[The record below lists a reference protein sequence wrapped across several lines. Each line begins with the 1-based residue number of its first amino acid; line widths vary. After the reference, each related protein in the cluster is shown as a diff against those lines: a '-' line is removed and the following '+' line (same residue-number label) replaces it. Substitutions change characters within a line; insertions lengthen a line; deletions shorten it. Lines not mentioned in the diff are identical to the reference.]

1 MRENKKYAKAKFI
14 LYTVMIGAFLSMF
27 DSGVVNVG
35 LPVISSQ
42 LNIGIDSAQWITSI
56 YLLIMSALLPIIGTL
71 ADNFGRRKIYN
82 MGFLVISIFTLL
94 CGFSINFYML
104 IIMRILQAVG
114 GAMVMANGLAIVT
127 ENLPPSERGKNIGVI
142 ATVMAIGS
150 IAGPPL
156 GGIIIGLLGWRSV
169 FYLTFVVSILGFI
182 ASHYSIPDDKKQK
195 NKDFK
200 FDYLGASLLI
210 ITIISFIYGFSNI
223 NKMGLN
229 NPIIY
234 SSLLVFLI
242 SCVIFIFWEK
252 KVNQPV
258 LHLSLF
264 KNWVFTSSIIASLIS
279 FLTMYS
285 PTVLMPF
292 YYQKVLGIST
302 QKSGLYMMAFPIAM
316 AIISPFS
323 GALSDKI
330 GAVVLTSTGLVING
344 IALIL
349 LANISI
355 NTPIYLVLFYMFL
368 MGLSLGLFQSPNNSC
383 IMGSVHKNKLGAANG
398 IAQLVKNLG
407 MVIGITFSVAL
418 FTAFFGKG
426 TENYSIRFLQSIKN
440 VYYIAAVLS
449 FLGAMISGIRN
460 KKSKIFV
467 KKSPQGCKF
476 RGVNFSKLS
485 QIAILFKLI

>member
-1 MRENKKYAKAKFI
+1 MSENKEYAKSKFI

-35 LPVISSQ
+35 LPVISAQ
-42 LNIGIDSAQWITSI
+42 LKVDINSVQWVTSI
-56 YLLIMSALLPIIGTL
+56 YLLIMSALLPILGTL

-82 MGFLVISIFTLL
+82 MGFFVISIFTLL
-94 CGFSINFYML
+94 CGFSTSFYML

-127 ENLPPSERGKNIGVI
+127 ENYQPSERGKNIGVL

-182 ASHYSIPDDKKQK
+182 ASYHTIPADNKEK

-200 FDYLGASLLI
+200 FDYLGSSLLI
-210 ITIISFIYGFSNI
+210 ITIVSFIYGFSNI
-223 NKMGLN
+223 NKMGIS

-242 SCVIFIFWEK
+242 AFIIFIFLEK
-252 KVNQPV
+252 KVSHPV
-258 LHLSLF
+258 VHLSLF
-264 KNWVFTSSIIASLIS
+264 NDWVFTSSIIASLIS

-302 QKSGLYMMAFPIAM
+302 QQSGLYMMAFPIAM

-383 IMGSVHKNKLGAANG
+383 IMGSVPKNKLGAANG
-398 IAQLVKNLG
+398 ITQLVKNLG
-407 MVIGITFSVAL
+407 MVIGIAFSVAL
-418 FTAFFGKG
+418 FTAFLGKE
-426 TENYSIRFLQSIKN
+426 TTDYNVRFLQSTRN

-449 FLGAMISGIRN
+449 FIGAVISAIRN
-460 KKSKIFV
+460 NKK
-467 KKSPQGCKF
+467 
-476 RGVNFSKLS
+476 
-485 QIAILFKLI
+485 

>member
-1 MRENKKYAKAKFI
+1 MSENKEYAKSKFI

-35 LPVISSQ
+35 LPVISAQ
-42 LNIGIDSAQWITSI
+42 LKVDIDSVQWVTSI
-56 YLLIMSALLPIIGTL
+56 YLLIMSALLPILGTL

-82 MGFLVISIFTLL
+82 MGFLIISIFTLL
-94 CGFSINFYML
+94 CGFSVNFYML
-104 IIMRILQAVG
+104 IIMRVLQAVG

-127 ENLPPSERGKNIGVI
+127 ENFPPSERGKNIGVL

-156 GGIIIGLLGWRSV
+156 GGIIIGILGWRSV
-169 FYLTFVVSILGFI
+169 FYLTFIVSILGFI
-182 ASHYSIPDDKKQK
+182 ASYFSIPIDKKDK
-195 NKDFK
+195 KKDFK
-200 FDYLGASLLI
+200 FDFLGSILLI
-210 ITIISFIYGFSNI
+210 VTIVSFIYGFSNI

-234 SSLLVFLI
+234 CSLLIFLLTFI
-242 SCVIFIFWEK
+242 IFIFWEK
-252 KVNQPV
+252 KVSHPV
-258 LHLSLF
+258 VHLSLF
-264 KNWVFTSSIIASLIS
+264 NNWVFTSSIIASLIS

-302 QKSGLYMMAFPIAM
+302 QQSGLYMMAFPIAM

-330 GAVVLTSTGLVING
+330 GAVILTSSGLVING

-368 MGLSLGLFQSPNNSC
+368 MGLSLGFFQSPNNSC
-383 IMGSVHKNKLGAANG
+383 IMGSVPKNKLGAANG
-398 IAQLVKNLG
+398 ITQLVKNLG
-407 MVIGITFSVAL
+407 MVIGIAFSVAL
-418 FTAFFGKG
+418 FTAFLGKQ
-426 TENYSIRFLQSIKN
+426 TVDYNIRFLQSTKK

-449 FLGAMISGIRN
+449 FIGAIISAIRN
-460 KKSKIFV
+460 NKK
-467 KKSPQGCKF
+467 
-476 RGVNFSKLS
+476 
-485 QIAILFKLI
+485 

>member
-1 MRENKKYAKAKFI
+1 MSENKEYSKSKFI

-35 LPVISSQ
+35 LPVIAEQ
-42 LNIGIDSAQWITSI
+42 LKIDIDLVQWVTSI
-56 YLLIMSALLPIIGTL
+56 YLLIMSALLPILGTL

-94 CGFSINFYML
+94 CGFSTSFYML

-127 ENLPPSERGKNIGVI
+127 ENYPPSERGKNIGVL

-182 ASHYSIPDDKKQK
+182 ASYHTIPADNKEK

-200 FDYLGASLLI
+200 FDYLGSSLLI
-210 ITIISFIYGFSNI
+210 IIIVSFIYSFSNI
-223 NKMGLN
+223 NKMGLS

-242 SCVIFIFWEK
+242 AFIIFIFWEK
-252 KVNQPV
+252 KVSHPV
-258 LHLSLF
+258 VHLSLF
-264 KNWVFTSSIIASLIS
+264 KDWVFTSSIIASLIS

-302 QKSGLYMMAFPIAM
+302 QQSGLYMMAFPIAM

-349 LANISI
+349 LANISM

-383 IMGSVHKNKLGAANG
+383 IMGSVPKNKLGAANG
-398 IAQLVKNLG
+398 ITQLVKNLG
-407 MVIGITFSVAL
+407 MVIGIAFSVAL
-418 FTAFFGKG
+418 FTAFLGKET
-426 TENYSIRFLQSIKN
+426 TEYNIRFLQSTRN

-449 FLGAMISGIRN
+449 FIGAVISAIRN
-460 KKSKIFV
+460 NKK
-467 KKSPQGCKF
+467 
-476 RGVNFSKLS
+476 
-485 QIAILFKLI
+485 

>member
-1 MRENKKYAKAKFI
+1 MSENKEYSKSKFI

-35 LPVISSQ
+35 LPVISEQ
-42 LNIGIDSAQWITSI
+42 LKADIDSVQWVTSI
-56 YLLIMSALLPIIGTL
+56 YLLIMSALLPILGTL

-94 CGFSINFYML
+94 CGFSTSFYML

-127 ENLPPSERGKNIGVI
+127 ENYPPSERGKNIGVL

-182 ASHYSIPDDKKQK
+182 ASYYSIPADKKEK

-200 FDYLGASLLI
+200 FDYLGSLLLI
-210 ITIISFIYGFSNI
+210 ITIVSFIYGFSNI
-223 NKMGLN
+223 NKMGLS

-242 SCVIFIFWEK
+242 AFIIFIFLEK
-252 KVNQPV
+252 KVSHPV
-258 LHLSLF
+258 VHLSLF
-264 KNWVFTSSIIASLIS
+264 NDWVFTSSIIASLIS

-285 PTVLMPF
+285 PTVLIPF

-302 QKSGLYMMAFPIAM
+302 QQSGLYMMAFPIAM

-383 IMGSVHKNKLGAANG
+383 IMGSVPKNKLGAANG
-398 IAQLVKNLG
+398 ITQLVKNLG
-407 MVIGITFSVAL
+407 MVIGIAFSVAL
-418 FTAFFGKG
+418 FTAFLCKG
-426 TENYSIRFLQSIKN
+426 TADYNIRFLQSTRN

-449 FLGAMISGIRN
+449 FIGAVISAIRN
-460 KKSKIFV
+460 NKK
-467 KKSPQGCKF
+467 
-476 RGVNFSKLS
+476 
-485 QIAILFKLI
+485 

>member
-1 MRENKKYAKAKFI
+1 MSESKEYAKSRFI

-35 LPVISSQ
+35 LPVISEQ
-42 LNIGIDSAQWITSI
+42 LKVDIDSVQWVTSI
-56 YLLIMSALLPIIGTL
+56 YLLIMSALLPILGTL

-82 MGFLVISIFTLL
+82 MGFFVISIFTLL
-94 CGFSINFYML
+94 CGFSTSFYML
-104 IIMRILQAVG
+104 IIMRVLQAVG

-127 ENLPPSERGKNIGVI
+127 ENYPSSERGKNIGVL

-169 FYLTFVVSILGFI
+169 FYLTFVVSIIGFI
-182 ASHYSIPDDKKQK
+182 ASYHTIPADNKEK

-200 FDYLGASLLI
+200 FDYLGSSLLI
-210 ITIISFIYGFSNI
+210 ITIVSFIYGFSNI
-223 NKMGLN
+223 NKMGIS

-242 SCVIFIFWEK
+242 AFIIFIFWEK
-252 KVNQPV
+252 KVSHPV
-258 LHLSLF
+258 VHLSLF
-264 KNWVFTSSIIASLIS
+264 SDWVFTSSIIASLIS

-302 QKSGLYMMAFPIAM
+302 QQSGLYMMAFPIAM

-330 GAVVLTSTGLVING
+330 GAVVLTSTGLMING

-383 IMGSVHKNKLGAANG
+383 IMGSVPKNKLGAANG
-398 IAQLVKNLG
+398 ITQLVKNLG
-407 MVIGITFSVAL
+407 MVIGIAFSVAL
-418 FTAFFGKG
+418 FTAFLGKE
-426 TENYSIRFLQSIKN
+426 TTDYNIRFLQSTRN

-449 FLGAMISGIRN
+449 FIGASISAIRN
-460 KKSKIFV
+460 NKK
-467 KKSPQGCKF
+467 
-476 RGVNFSKLS
+476 
-485 QIAILFKLI
+485 

>member
-1 MRENKKYAKAKFI
+1 MSENKEYAKSKFI

-42 LNIGIDSAQWITSI
+42 LKIGIDSAQWITSI
-56 YLLIMSALLPIIGTL
+56 YLLIMSALLPILGTL

-104 IIMRILQAVG
+104 ILMRILQAVG

-127 ENLPPSERGKNIGVI
+127 ENYPPSERGKNIGVL

-156 GGIIIGLLGWRSV
+156 GGIIIGILGWRSV

-182 ASHYSIPDDKKQK
+182 ASYYSIPADKKEK

-200 FDYLGASLLI
+200 FDYLGSSLLI
-210 ITIISFIYGFSNI
+210 ITIVSFIYGFSNI
-223 NKMGLN
+223 NKMGLS

-242 SCVIFIFWEK
+242 SCIIFIFWEK

-258 LHLSLF
+258 VHLSLF
-264 KNWVFTSSIIASLIS
+264 KDWVFTSSIIASLIS

-302 QKSGLYMMAFPIAM
+302 QQSGLYMMAFPIAM

-383 IMGSVHKNKLGAANG
+383 IMGSVPKNKLGAANG
-398 IAQLVKNLG
+398 ITQLVKNLG
-407 MVIGITFSVAL
+407 MVIGIAFSVAL

-426 TENYSIRFLQSIKN
+426 TENYNIRFLQSTRN

-449 FLGAMISGIRN
+449 FVGAVISGIRN
-460 KKSKIFV
+460 NKK
-467 KKSPQGCKF
+467 
-476 RGVNFSKLS
+476 
-485 QIAILFKLI
+485 